1 MAANAVDGHLL
12 PMSVKEAWL
21 SSASKK
27 GTRQDSL
34 IAMAA
39 SSLDISAL
47 SELGCA
53 ADKALC
59 LSETE
64 I

>member
-1 MAANAVDGHLL
+1 MGSSHLL

-21 SSASKK
+21 SSASRK

-34 IAMAA
+34 IAWAA

-47 SELGCA
+47 SELRGS
-53 ADKALC
+53 ADKAFC
-59 LSETE
+59 L
-64 I
+64 